1 MPFSPGAA
9 NPACAYLTL
18 DSAGCISS
26 FDRGAEILFGYRA
39 AQIVGR
45 PFGHLLANGDEST
58 PPDGEPDVL
67 TGLRVD
73 GGMFPLRA
81 SVAGFAPG
89 RTKLLLRDTS
99 GEDRANEQ
107 ACGRCDRLRPAL
119 SRIAE
124 LIVGEGSR
132 SDSTAP
138 RATKTVKG
146 PEAFDPG
153 GREQLLVDICRT
165 LVGQVGYRSAW
176 IGSHDAEEHRT
187 ARSAHGA
194 QDPVAT
200 DENRPED
207 QSFAGIASRENLVC
221 LTNNFATPDSSNA
234 VPVAPAAFPI
244 VLRGRSWGTLT
255 VSAAAP
261 GRFGG
266 DEVALLRKAA
276 EYIGFALQNSP
287 LEPTPLSRALI
298 DNLPG
303 AAFVCDTRGRLIVWN
318 GEFESV
324 SGCTREQVARRRP
337 FHFFSPEEMASA
349 KQAVAAAGTEATHTS
364 IASLRAGTF
373 VCKWLPGDS
382 GFLWTAVAVAGRD
395 QSAEA
400 LFRLGAIVD
409 SPDDAIVGKAKD
421 GIITSWNP
429 AAEKFFGYRAADAVG
444 QSASMPFRAELVEE
458 EADFPARIGRD
469 EKVRHFDTMRV
480 GKDGM
485 EVEVS
490 VMIPPVTDQTC
501 AIVGASGIAR
511 DITEQKR
518 AARGFR
524 ASEIPYHKIFDTA
537 RDGILIVDA
546 ETGRIVD
553 ANPAIGQMLGISY
566 PDLLGKVLWET
577 PAFAAAGN
585 CRAWFEQLR
594 DGGGR
599 AYENLPVETAPG
611 NLLNVEFSGLLCL
624 GENRKTLQ
632 LHIRNTTARRQAEA
646 GLPEGERRFRTMVDF
661 IPQMAWIARPDGSIF
676 WYNQRWF
683 DYTGGTPEQ
692 MEGWGWQRVHD
703 PAVLPR
709 VLENWKRALAAEQ
722 PFEMEFP
729 LRGADGRFRNF
740 LNRAMPLRNASGKTE
755 LWFGT
760 NTDITAQK
768 ETEESLRESEIRFST
783 AFRASPVALVIIRRG
798 DGVYVD
804 CNDTFEKLTGYGRE
818 ELLGN
823 TTTGLRLVSDDERKN
838 FVPPFDNKD
847 ATIRT
852 KDGRLRQVLASVRM
866 ITLHGEPHL
875 LSCSIDITDRKQAE
889 QEVLRLNAELE
900 QRVAQRAEQ
909 LEMSIR
915 ELDAF
920 SYSVSHDLRAPLRA
934 VNGLAGIMLEDFGA
948 QLPDEARKYLNRI
961 RTNGKQ
967 MGCLID
973 DLLSFS
979 RLSRKSVE
987 RRSVDMQAMVESVL
1001 EELTADT
1008 ESGQLRIERGEL
1020 PPCCGDAALLR
1031 QVWINLLS
1039 NAIKYSRDRLPAVVE
1054 IGCQRKG
1061 AEDVFFVRDNGAG
1074 FDMAYSGKL
1083 FGVFQRLHRADEFEG
1098 TGVGLAIVQSIV
1110 NRHGGRVWA
1119 EAKLDCGATFFF
1131 TLGAQ
1136 PA

>member
-1 MPFSPGAA
+1 MSKHARRHVKIPFSPGATD
-9 NPACAYLTL
+9 PASSRGYLTL

-26 FDRGAEILFGYRA
+26 FNKGAEILFGYRA
-39 AQIVGR
+39 GEIVGQ
-45 PFGHLLANGDEST
+45 PFGRLLANGDEGT
-58 PPDGEPDVL
+58 PAAVERDLL

-73 GGMFPLRA
+73 GAMFPLRA

-89 RTKLLLRDTS
+89 RTTLLLHDTS
-99 GEDRANEQ
+99 REDTTHEQ
-107 ACGRCDRLRPAL
+107 HCGRCARLRPAL

-124 LIVGEGSR
+124 LIVSEGSR
-132 SDSTAP
+132 SDSMAP
-138 RATKTVKG
+138 PATKTAKRPG
-146 PEAFDPG
+146 PFDSG
-153 GREQLLVDICRT
+153 GREELLVDICRT
-165 LVGQVGYRSAW
+165 LVRQVGYRSAW
-176 IGSHDAEEHRT
+176 IGSHDAEKHRI
-187 ARSAHGA
+187 ARLAHWA
-194 QDPVAT
+194 QD
-200 DENRPED
+200 
-207 QSFAGIASRENLVC
+207 
-221 LTNNFATPDSSNA
+221 NFATPDRSNSA
-234 VPVAPAAFPI
+234 PVAFAAFPI

-261 GRFGG
+261 GRFDGE
-266 DEVALLRKAA
+266 EVALLQQAA

-287 LEPTPLSRALI
+287 LEPASRDLI

-303 AAFVCDTRGRLIVWN
+303 AAFVCDIRGRLIVWN
-318 GEFESV
+318 GEFEAV
-324 SGCTREQVARRRP
+324 SGCTPEQIARKLP
-337 FHFFSPEEMASA
+337 FHFFSPEDTGSA
-349 KQAVAAAGTEATHTS
+349 KHAVAAAETDATHTS
-364 IASLRAGTF
+364 IASFRAGTF
-373 VCKWLPGDS
+373 VCKRLPGHS

-395 QSAEA
+395 DVAEA
-400 LFRLGAIVD
+400 LFRLGAIVN
-409 SPDDAIVGKAKD
+409 SSDDAIVGKTKD

-429 AAEKFFGYRAADAVG
+429 AAENIFGYSAAEAVG
-444 QSASMPFRAELVEE
+444 QPASMLFPAELVKE
-458 EADFPARIGRD
+458 EADFLARIGSG
-469 EKVRHFDTMRV
+469 EKVRNFDTLRV
-480 GKDGM
+480 KKDGG

-490 VMIPPVTDQTC
+490 VMISPVTDQSG
-501 AIVGASGIAR
+501 AIVGASTIAR

-518 AARGFR
+518 AAREFR
-524 ASEIPYHKIFDTA
+524 ASEIRYRRIFDTA
-537 RDGILIVDA
+537 LDGILIVDA
-546 ETGRIVD
+546 ATGQIVD
-553 ANPAIGQMLGISY
+553 ANPAIRQMLGSSY
-566 PDLLGKVLWET
+566 PDLLGRVLWET
-577 PAFAAAGN
+577 PAFVAAGN
-585 CRAWFEQLR
+585 CRAWFEQLQ

-599 AYENLPVETAPG
+599 AYENLPVETASG
-611 NLLNVEFSGLLCL
+611 NLLDVEFSGLLCL

-632 LHIRNTTARRQAEA
+632 LHIRDTTARRQAEA
-646 GLPEGERRFRTMVDF
+646 SLQEGERRFRTMVDF
-661 IPQMAWIARPDGSIF
+661 IPQMAWIARPDGKIC

-683 DYTGGTPEQ
+683 DYTGSTPEQ
-692 MEGWGWQRVHD
+692 MEGWGWQSVHD

-709 VLENWKRALAAEQ
+709 VLENWKCALAAEQ

-729 LRGADGRFRNF
+729 LRGADGRFRKF
-740 LNRAMPLRNASGKTE
+740 LNRAMPLRDASGKTE

-768 ETEESLRESEIRFST
+768 ETEEALRESEIRFGT

-804 CNDTFEKLTGYGRE
+804 CNDTFEKLTGYSRE
-818 ELLGN
+818 DLLGN

-866 ITLHGEPHL
+866 VTLRGEPHL
-875 LSCSIDITDRKQAE
+875 LSCSIDITDRKQAG

-900 QRVAQRAEQ
+900 RRVTQRTEQ

-987 RRSVDMQAMVESVL
+987 RRSVDMQAIVESVL
-1001 EELTADT
+1001 EELTVDT

-1020 PPCCGDAALLR
+1020 SPCHGDTALLR
-1031 QVWINLLS
+1031 QVWMNLLS
-1039 NAIKYSRDRLPAVVE
+1039 NAIKYSRDRRPAVVE

-1061 AEDVFFVRDNGAG
+1061 AEDIFFVRDNGAG
-1074 FDMAYSGKL
+1074 FDMAYSEKL

-1110 NRHGGRVWA
+1110 SRHGGRVWA
-1119 EAKLDCGATFFF
+1119 EAQVDCGATFFF